1 MIASVL
7 IEFLFSPIDKALT
20 LSEKE
25 KQALDSSDFV
35 DLKTAVDTLSKMRNE
50 SRELKSLKKEL
61 VDYEE
66 DLKDLDLIKVSSLL
80 L

>member
-1 MIASVL
+1 MN
-7 IEFLFSPIDKALT
+7 

-25 KQALDSSDFV
+25 KQALDTSDFV

>member
-1 MIASVL
+1 L
-7 IEFLFSPIDKALT
+7 N

-25 KQALDSSDFV
+25 KQALDTSDFV

-66 DLKDLDLIKVSSLL
+66 DLKDLDLIKVSS
-80 L
+80 

>member
-1 MIASVL
+1 L
-7 IEFLFSPIDKALT
+7 N

-25 KQALDSSDFV
+25 KQALDTSDFV

>member
-1 MIASVL
+1 MN
-7 IEFLFSPIDKALT
+7 

>member
-1 MIASVL
+1 L
-7 IEFLFSPIDKALT
+7 N